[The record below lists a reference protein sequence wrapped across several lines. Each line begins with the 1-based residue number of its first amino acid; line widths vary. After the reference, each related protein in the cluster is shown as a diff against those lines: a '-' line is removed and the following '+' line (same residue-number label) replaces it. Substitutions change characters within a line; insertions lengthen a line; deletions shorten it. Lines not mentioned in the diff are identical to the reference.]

1 MLFWFRDSCV
11 SLKLFKTRWRVA
23 PPTLFWVDLQ
33 PSLYCLNSRLA
44 QQLSHSFTV
53 RRWSFCHDPDE
64 ACSID
69 TLHNF
74 LRETLLAEDQ
84 PSHLIGHGIS
94 GTVACLFAHRYP
106 ELVQSLTLLAVDTK
120 IANHWSS
127 HYFQMRRQ
135 LPCSRSNVLA
145 HLSSLLI
152 SSQHLRAKELFPRLL
167 EKCLDQD
174 FVDGSLLKHQRMTGS
189 LQVPSMPLLVL
200 NAANDIVVDSGSHAR
215 WARLLKPGDRYVE
228 IVQGRHFFPVDKFM
242 SAADSIAKFITF
254 VPEQSRNLDMHSN
267 NYSSL
272 TGGRS

>member
-1 MLFWFRDSCV
+1 MLFGVQSSRS
-11 SLKLFKTRWRVA
+11 SLKLFKTSCHVA
-23 PPTLFWVDLQ
+23 IPTLFWVDLQ

-44 QQLSHSFTV
+44 QRLSHSFTV

-64 ACSID
+64 TCSID
-69 TLHNF
+69 TLHNL
-74 LRETLLAEDQ
+74 LRETLSAEDQ

-94 GTVACLFAHRYP
+94 GTIACLFAHRYP

-135 LPCSRSNVLA
+135 LPCSRSNILA

-152 SSQHLRAKELFPRLL
+152 SSEHLRAKALFPRLL

-174 FVDGSLLKHQRMTGS
+174 FVDGSLLDHQCLSGS
-189 LQVPSMPLLVL
+189 LQVPSMPMLVL
-200 NAANDIVVDSGSHAR
+200 NAANDIVVDSGSQGR
-215 WARLLKPGDRYVE
+215 WERLLKPGDRYVE
-228 IVQGRHFFPVDKFM
+228 VEQGRHFFPANKFI
-242 SAADSIAKFITF
+242 SAADSIAKFIAF
-254 VPEQSRNLDMHSN
+254 VPDQWRNFDIHST

-272 TGGRS
+272 LGGRS

>member
-1 MLFWFRDSCV
+1 M
-11 SLKLFKTRWRVA
+11 A

-174 FVDGSLLKHQRMTGS
+174 FVDGSLLNHQRMTGS

-228 IVQGRHFFPVDKFM
+228 VVQGRHFFPVDKFM
-242 SAADSIAKFITF
+242 SAADSIAKFIAF
-254 VPEQSRNLDMHSN
+254 VPEQSQNFDMYSN

>member
-1 MLFWFRDSCV
+1 MLFGALGSGF
-11 SLKLFKTRWRVA
+11 SLKLFKTRCHMA

-44 QQLSHSFTV
+44 QRLSHSFTV

-64 ACSID
+64 TCSVD
-69 TLHNF
+69 TLHNL

-135 LPCSRSNVLA
+135 LPCSRSNVLS

-152 SSQHLRAKELFPRLL
+152 SSQHLRAKALFPWLL

-174 FVDGSLLKHQRMTGS
+174 FVDGSLLDHQRLSGS
-189 LQVPSMPLLVL
+189 LQVPSMPMLVM

-215 WARLLKPGDRYVE
+215 WDRLLKPGDRYVE
-228 IVQGRHFFPVDKFM
+228 VEQGRHFFPADKFM
-242 SAADSIAKFITF
+242 SAADSIANFIAF
-254 VPEQSRNLDMHSN
+254 VPDQWRNFDMRSA

-272 TGGRS
+272 LGGRS

>member
-1 MLFWFRDSCV
+1 MLFGVQSSRS
-11 SLKLFKTRWRVA
+11 SLKLFKTSCHVA
-23 PPTLFWVDLQ
+23 IPTLFWVDLQ

-44 QQLSHSFTV
+44 QRLSHSFTV

-64 ACSID
+64 TCSID
-69 TLHNF
+69 TLHNL
-74 LRETLLAEDQ
+74 LRETLSAEDQ

-94 GTVACLFAHRYP
+94 GTIACLFAHRYP

-135 LPCSRSNVLA
+135 LPCSRSNILA

-152 SSQHLRAKELFPRLL
+152 TSEHLRAKALFPRLL

-174 FVDGSLLKHQRMTGS
+174 FVDGSLLDHQCLSGS
-189 LQVPSMPLLVL
+189 LQVPSMPMLVL
-200 NAANDIVVDSGSHAR
+200 NAANDIVVDSGSQGR
-215 WARLLKPGDRYVE
+215 WERLLKPGDRYVE
-228 IVQGRHFFPVDKFM
+228 VEQGRHFFPANKFI
-242 SAADSIAKFITF
+242 SAADSIAKFIAF
-254 VPEQSRNLDMHSN
+254 VPDQWRNFDIHST

-272 TGGRS
+272 LGGRS